1 MEVWVEALDETVQV
15 PEDVWVQICIN
26 AASLASLYEFDTRH
40 NFWRNRDLVETKLSS
55 CDGLYQ
61 ILMASVSVSMH
72 QNNCQTCNTASL
84 FDLIQGV
91 SEICLVKIFFDN
103 IVDTVL
109 PINNVC
115 IFFKILQ
122 WTNPLFDFKDLFI
135 NWHGCSDLQVKYLG
149 SWLIANLK
157 CISKAFSYQ

>member
-1 MEVWVEALDETVQV
+1 MKAVSFQR
-15 PEDVWVQICIN
+15 
-26 AASLASLYEFDTRH
+26 SLGA
-40 NFWRNRDLVETKLSS
+40 TKFSVS
-55 CDGLYQ
+55 GATCGNPDGIKLQWQ
-61 ILMASVSVSMH
+61 ILLLIKLTESDVKLAIIGSLKLV
-72 QNNCQTCNTASL
+72 TASL

-103 IVDTVL
+103 INDTVL

-149 SWLIANLK
+149 S
-157 CISKAFSYQ
+157 